1 MNKKV
6 FKKAFTTFK
15 GSFISYWL
23 LLIFCTTHLCFTTSF
38 IDDEPFIEMFLTFS
52 VSIFLPALLGQ
63 FLFLFRFRD
72 IFGCCLSYV
81 ICFLVAITLS
91 EISHLEMM
99 IGMLFLMGPF
109 ATLSGLWSLRAGRDV
124 LALFMP
130 TVCIIG
136 SIVYTVNNSSEEFEV
151 WKVGDKWAIWDI
163 SSLSGFIIGIILI
176 VFYLFARERHRV
188 LEWSQEINHKEMT
201 YEASRVQLGQSS
213 LSKILVVLFG
223 IFLAFCV
230 ALTAPFLWQ
239 TATSDNTGSQENIM
253 NCSEYENPPPHCQ
266 PREQEN
272 SPPESGCK
280 RKNKEKPE
288 STEPSET
295 PEKSPPKELPQN
307 LIPTL
312 FMLFVSFVLLLIL
325 FLVSYR
331 PVRRYIKIRHYK
343 KPLYKISSTEAVENY
358 WELIEIS
365 LRDMGIDDI
374 SAPSAEQVISR
385 HEEEIQ
391 VFLQT
396 SRFQPRLKR
405 IAFIH
410 DKVRYG
416 LQITHS
422 DIEEMKNLS
431 SDFYDATWRRLRDIE
446 RIESFYS
453 Q

>member
-1 MNKKV
+1 
-6 FKKAFTTFK
+6 
-15 GSFISYWL
+15 
-23 LLIFCTTHLCFTTSF
+23 
-38 IDDEPFIEMFLTFS
+38 MFLIFS
-52 VSIFLPALLGQ
+52 VSVFLPALLGQ
-63 FLFLFRFRD
+63 LLFLFRFRD
-72 IFGCCLSYV
+72 IFGCCLTYV
-81 ICFLVAITLS
+81 ICFIIALSLSKFPALELVL
-91 EISHLEMM
+91 
-99 IGMLFLMGPF
+99 GMLLIIGPF

-136 SIVYTVNNSSEEFEV
+136 SIVYTVNNSSEEFEL
-151 WKVGDKWAIWDI
+151 WKMGDKWAIWDI
-163 SSLSGFIIGIILI
+163 SSLSGFVIGIILI

-188 LEWSQEINHKEMT
+188 LQWSQEINHKEMT

-213 LSKILVVLFG
+213 LSKILVILFG

-239 TATSDNTGSQENIM
+239 TADNDNTGSQENRI

-266 PREQEN
+266 SDPQQK
-272 SPPESGCK
+272 PPESGCNEK
-280 RKNKEKPE
+280 KSEEPKTKEQSKP
-288 STEPSET
+288 
-295 PEKSPPKELPQN
+295 PEQEESPPKELPPN
-307 LIPTL
+307 LLPTL
-312 FMLFVSFVLLLIL
+312 FMLFLSFVLLLIL
-325 FLVSYR
+325 FLLSYR
-331 PVRRYIKIRHYK
+331 PIRRYIKVQHYK

-385 HEEEIQ
+385 HETQIKN
-391 VFLQT
+391 FLQT
-396 SRFQPRLKR
+396 DRFQPRLER

-416 LQITHS
+416 LQITPS
-422 DIEEMKNLS
+422 DIEEMRVLS
-431 SDFYDATWRRLRDIE
+431 ADFYDATWRRLRDIQ
-446 RIESFYS
+446 RLESFYS